1 MFIKIETS
9 PVGMIG
15 RELFIKTALSD
26 ADGYEARLAA
36 ALEEWESVGVK
47 EIEISTYE
55 DRSPLSIVH
64 CSRILTYEEAADI
77 IIDAVNISDYR
88 HSIRSTVQRKGLKKL
103 WHKLFGPPKIAVTLI
118 EERDLMFALA
128 LVPFNTECQS
138 HGQMV
143 QTIYRKLTGNT
154 YDCPRYGAHWETIG
168 FQGNDPATDLRGCGI
183 LGLLQLLYLA
193 THQDNETVTKDI
205 YRISLHATQNFPF
218 AVMGINMTKIVLES
232 LREDCLNRICNER
245 QGVLPVLNDFYV
257 GTYLIMFLSWTKH
270 AATVYDTG
278 YIMQEVAKFAKGSP
292 LKVLHNLQH
301 YRNNGVHS
309 HFCDEHF
316 TSLAA

>member
-1 MFIKIETS
+1 MMVAVISMETLMEETEEELAAEQFVPSSQS
-9 PVGMIG
+9 PG
-15 RELFIKTALSD
+15 D

-88 HSIRSTVQRKGLKKL
+88 
-103 WHKLFGPPKIAVTLI
+103 
-118 EERDLMFALA
+118 
-128 LVPFNTECQS
+128 VPFNTECQS